1 MLGDVYDTQILNNII
16 INMNFIKLT
25 VELEIYIIYKSS
37 IFFLKEIEITW
48 YNIETCKRKL
58 KIILNIFIRH
68 SYDSTPEK
76 KKNG

>member
-37 IFFLKEIEITW
+37 IFFLKEIEIT
-48 YNIETCKRKL
+48 
-58 KIILNIFIRH
+58 
-68 SYDSTPEK
+68 
-76 KKNG
+76 